1 MTDLIFKTKDKENF
15 HIPFPTPGTKCPDTK
30 LEIKMTEPITLTL
43 TLEELKL
50 LDKYVEYGEE
60 TKELFDKVKQAY
72 PQPKMEHQESGTVD
86 KVEYNGHT
94 YLRIMYDYST
104 SFGGVWWK
112 QIERHKSPM
121 NIVTDD
127 VTRNVLEGLWYDE
140 VKKDKPTKPM
150 DEVVDRLENKY
161 KDAEENSASY
171 MTDEVVERV
180 MKRWEE
186 NPPEFLKFELGK
198 TLEDLITRW
207 LCNVLTT
214 HDDWDMETAIDDL
227 VDQIQLWLPK
237 EQSHEGTQDS
247 SVIDLVDGYNDALT
261 KIKSKLRNKK

>member
-1 MTDLIFKTKDKENF
+1 
-15 HIPFPTPGTKCPDTK
+15 
-30 LEIKMTEPITLTL
+30 MTESDISKVLIEGDYATIMGVKYKRV
-43 TLEELKL
+43 EEPKPRM
-50 LDKYVEYGEE
+50 EY
-60 TKELFDKVKQAY
+60 Q
-72 PQPKMEHQESGTVD
+72 QSGTVD

-94 YLRIMYDYST
+94 YLRIDYDNDSW
-104 SFGGVWWK
+104 FGGVWWK

-127 VTRNVLEGLWYDE
+127 VTRNVLEGLWYNQVKKGVIDEPDWYDE
-140 VKKDKPTKPM
+140 VEWDEKDNPKPM

-161 KDAEENSASY
+161 KDVVGNSASY

-186 NPPEFLKFELGK
+186 NPPSFLRFELGK

-207 LCNVLTT
+207 WDDVYDGI
-214 HDDWDMETAIDDL
+214 HQDWDREVAIDDL
-227 VDQIQLWLPK
+227 VDQIQLWLPR
-237 EQSHEGTQDS
+237 EGSSEGSQDHYAI
-247 SVIDLVDGYNDALT
+247 VATDAENALLQ